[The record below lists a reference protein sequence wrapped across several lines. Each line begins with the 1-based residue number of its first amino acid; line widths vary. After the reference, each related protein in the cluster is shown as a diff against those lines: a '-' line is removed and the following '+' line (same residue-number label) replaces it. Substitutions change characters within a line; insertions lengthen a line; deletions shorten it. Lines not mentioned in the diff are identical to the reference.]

1 MADNNQVPANEQGPV
16 VPERLERDKTTS
28 SVAPKAT
35 AEKKPAPKKK
45 PVKKA
50 VSKKEPAVTPAA
62 PVTPPV
68 PPAKK
73 KPAKKKALKKAAPV
87 KAEAPAAPAET
98 PAPTKERKKKSEWR
112 RGRVWPVT
120 TYALYVNVQTKKPK
134 ALAVAIR
141 KTLWKF
147 TVRGPR
153 KKNKKAQ

>member
-73 KPAKKKALKKAAPV
+73 KALKKAAPV
-87 KAEAPAAPAET
+87 KAEAPAAPAAPAES
-98 PAPTKERKKKSEWR
+98 PAPTKKRKKKSEWR

-153 KKNKKAQ
+153 KKKAQ

>member
-68 PPAKK
+68 P
-73 KPAKKKALKKAAPV
+73 PAKKKALKKAAPV